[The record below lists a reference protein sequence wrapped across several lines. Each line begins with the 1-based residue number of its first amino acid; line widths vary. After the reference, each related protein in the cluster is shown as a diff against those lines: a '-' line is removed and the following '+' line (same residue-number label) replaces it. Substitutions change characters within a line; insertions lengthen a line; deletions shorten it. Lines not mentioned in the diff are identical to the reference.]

1 MVSYTK
7 EEKISR
13 WIRLG
18 VLPSFFPVLLA
29 ILFDFI
35 ASNFD
40 IGSTFSMLS
49 DHFLDVILVSFAIV
63 VGVYSSAS
71 DLERNLDAKAR
82 EKFEYKAIKWGLIS
96 VAFYSVL
103 YVFQNTLPVLAKY
116 IFFAIFLWVAWA
128 DIELGKEIEN
138 ATPDTATSNSGDK
151 LTHPHEKP

>member
-1 MVSYTK
+1 MQARMIFGNFVKNGAVSCEQREYNMVSYTK

-116 IFFAIFLWVAWA
+116 IFFC
-128 DIELGKEIEN
+128 DIPLGRL
-138 ATPDTATSNSGDK
+138 G
-151 LTHPHEKP
+151 